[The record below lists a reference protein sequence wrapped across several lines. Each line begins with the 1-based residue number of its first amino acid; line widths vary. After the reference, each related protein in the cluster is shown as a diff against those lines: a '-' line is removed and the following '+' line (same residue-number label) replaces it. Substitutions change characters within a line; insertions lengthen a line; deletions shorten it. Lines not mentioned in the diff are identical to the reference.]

1 MLVHYTSVYGLGT
14 PFFGTVIRP
23 CMGSEVHVRRNINS
37 EENILRTARSLAENL
52 TGLFPMSTRPGTV
65 RVTSEVGTR
74 VSCQTGKNL
83 GKRSL
88 PIEIRRVDN
97 IHARSALAMVNLI
110 RLDNKDSPTIL
121 KLTASNQSSDNQGE
135 RLASSP
141 TNTTSTH

>member
-1 MLVHYTSVYGLGT
+1 
-14 PFFGTVIRP
+14 
-23 CMGSEVHVRRNINS
+23 MGSEVHVRRNINS

-74 VSCQTGKNL
+74 VSCQTGRNL

-88 PIEIRRVDN
+88 PMEIGRVDN
-97 IHARSALAMVNLI
+97 IAPCKASADRSILLHTCPVCACHGQPDPFGQQ
-110 RLDNKDSPTIL
+110 RLTDNSE
-121 KLTASNQSSDNQGE
+121 LTASNQSSDNQGE